1 MANAKTLIQN
11 RAQVGGGPAEILDY
25 VNEKLC
31 EGNRLQYFVTV
42 WLAIIELSTG
52 KGMAAN
58 AGHEHPALRRAD
70 GNFEL
75 VLYHHSPGVAMFEG
89 MHFAEHPFALHPGD
103 TLFVYTDGVAEATDN
118 RNVLFDTDRMLE
130 ALNRDPGADPETLV
144 RTVRHAIDRFV
155 GDAPQFDDITMLAL
169 RYNGAL
175 DSAKELTV
183 DAVRENF
190 DRVYDF
196 LDSFLNGFDCS
207 PEKKIKSGS
216 R

>member
-1 MANAKTLIQN
+1 M
-11 RAQVGGGPAEILDY
+11 
-25 VNEKLC
+25 
-31 EGNRLQYFVTV
+31 LQGVFPCR
-42 WLAIIELSTG
+42 
-52 KGMAAN
+52 
-58 AGHEHPALRRAD
+58 HLR
-70 GNFEL
+70 
-75 VLYHHSPGVAMFEG
+75 
-89 MHFAEHPFALHPGD
+89 
-103 TLFVYTDGVAEATDN
+103 
-118 RNVLFDTDRMLE
+118 
-130 ALNRDPGADPETLV
+130 GAPRSV
-144 RTVRHAIDRFV
+144 VCVPDRFSDQTEAYKKKLKEAV

>member
-1 MANAKTLIQN
+1 
-11 RAQVGGGPAEILDY
+11 
-25 VNEKLC
+25 
-31 EGNRLQYFVTV
+31 
-42 WLAIIELSTG
+42 
-52 KGMAAN
+52 
-58 AGHEHPALRRAD
+58 
-70 GNFEL
+70 
-75 VLYHHSPGVAMFEG
+75 
-89 MHFAEHPFALHPGD
+89 
-103 TLFVYTDGVAEATDN
+103 
-118 RNVLFDTDRMLE
+118 MLE